1 MDAIRKLFATN
12 KLVNIFPKH
21 CIYLSCQIG
30 YFFALHR
37 HCGCYGDVV
46 AQVPQFMLERVQE
59 LCLG

>member
-1 MDAIRKLFATN
+1 MTI
-12 KLVNIFPKH
+12 P
-21 CIYLSCQIG
+21 IYLSCQIG